1 MNMGYRDYPAQK
13 KTSLWSDNNSLMMLI
28 IINVVIFIVLHFIKT
43 VYGLSSLQQESFLK
57 NVYSW
62 FTLPADLTK
71 FTERPWTIISSMFS
85 QLSPILLL
93 SNLFWLWT
101 FGYILQDL
109 TGNRKLVPLYLY
121 GGLLGCIVFLLAN
134 NLIPQLEG
142 STGKEAFFGAGSSIM
157 TLAIASTVISPN
169 YRLFP
174 MIGGGI
180 PLWIITLVFVLID
193 FAWLSTQP
201 GWFFSHLASA
211 GLGLIYVKALQRG
224 NDWGEWMNKT
234 YDWFINLFNPNK
246 SKKRKKPVKQEV
258 FYNTKGQQPYK
269 KTTNL
274 TQQKIDEILDKIYQK
289 GYDRL
294 TEEEK
299 DLLRRASEEDL

>member
-1 MNMGYRDYPAQK
+1 
-13 KTSLWSDNNSLMMLI
+13 MLI
-28 IINVVIFIVLHFIKT
+28 IINVLVFISLHFIKT
-43 VYGLSSLQQESFLK
+43 IYGLSSIPAEIREDAFLK

-62 FTLPADLTK
+62 FTMPSE
-71 FTERPWTIISSMFS
+71 FSGMMSRPWTVISSIFT

-101 FGYILQDL
+101 FGYIMQDL
-109 TGNRKLVPLYLY
+109 TGNGKILPLYLY
-121 GGLLGCIVFLLAN
+121 GGIVGALVFLGAYN
-134 NLIPQLEG
+134 FIPQLESG
-142 STGKEAFFGAGSSIM
+142 LGKDAFYGAGTSIM
-157 TLAIASTVISPN
+157 AIAVGTTAIAPN

-180 PLWIITLVFVLID
+180 PLWIVTLVFVLID

-201 GWFFSHLASA
+201 SWFFPQVASA
-211 GLGLIYVKALQRG
+211 GIGFLYVKALQRG
-224 NDWGEWMNKT
+224 RDPGAWMNNL
-234 YDWFINLFNPNK
+234 YDWFVNLFNPNK
-246 SKKRKKPVKQEV
+246 PVKRRRPVKQEV

-274 TQQKIDEILDKIYQK
+274 TQQKIDEILDKINQK
-289 GYDRL
+289 GFERL

-299 DLLRRASEEDL
+299 ELLRRASEEDL

>member
-1 MNMGYRDYPAQK
+1 M
-13 KTSLWSDNNSLMMLI
+13 
-28 IINVVIFIVLHFIKT
+28 
-43 VYGLSSLQQESFLK
+43 
-57 NVYSW
+57 
-62 FTLPADLTK
+62 FT
-71 FTERPWTIISSMFS
+71 

-109 TGNRKLVPLYLY
+109 TGNRKLFPLYIY
-121 GGLLGCIVFLLAN
+121 GGIVGAIVFLLAY
-134 NLIPQLEG
+134 NLIPQFSVNL
-142 STGKEAFFGAGSSIM
+142 GKEAFYGAGSSIVAI
-157 TLAIASTVISPN
+157 AIASTVISPG

-193 FAWLSTQP
+193 FAWLSTEP
-201 GWFFSHLASA
+201 GWFFSHLGSA
-211 GLGLIYVKALQRG
+211 GFGLIYVKALQRG
-224 NDWGEWMNKT
+224 HDWGEWMNTT
-234 YDWFINLFNPNK
+234 YDWFVNLFNPSK
-246 SKKRKKPVKQEV
+246 AKKRKKPVKQEV

-299 DLLRRASEEDL
+299 ELLRRASEEDL

>member
-1 MNMGYRDYPAQK
+1 
-13 KTSLWSDNNSLMMLI
+13 MLI
-28 IINVVIFIVLHFIKT
+28 LINVLVFITLHFIKT
-43 VYGLSSLQQESFLK
+43 IYGISNTQQELFLN
-57 NVYSW
+57 NVYAW
-62 FTLPADLTK
+62 FTLPAELPK
-71 FTERPWTIISSMFS
+71 FFERPWAIVSAMFT

-121 GGLLGCIVFLLAN
+121 GGLVGAIVFMLAY
-134 NLIPQLEG
+134 NLIPQLG
-142 STGKEAFFGAGSSIM
+142 ANVGKEAFYGAGSSIV
-157 TLAIASTVISPN
+157 AIAIAATVLSPN

-180 PLWIITLVFVLID
+180 RLWIISLIFVLVD
-193 FAWLSTQP
+193 FAWLSTEP
-201 GWFFSHLASA
+201 GWFFSHMGSA
-211 GLGLIYVKALQRG
+211 AFGLVYVKALQRG
-224 NDWGEWMNKT
+224 NDWGEWMNRT
-234 YDWFINLFNPNK
+234 YEWFANLFNPNK
-246 SKKRKKPVKQEV
+246 VKKRKRPVKQEV

-274 TQQKIDEILDKIYQK
+274 TQQKIDEILDKINQK

-299 DLLRRASEEDL
+299 ELLRRAGEEDL

>member
-1 MNMGYRDYPAQK
+1 MGYREYPAQK

-28 IINVVIFIVLHFIKT
+28 VINVIVFIALHFIKT
-43 VYGLSSLQQESFLK
+43 IYGISEIQQEAFLK
-57 NVYSW
+57 NVYTW
-62 FTLPADLTK
+62 FTLPAELSL
-71 FTERPWTIISSMFS
+71 FTERPWTIISAMFT

-109 TGNRKLVPLYLY
+109 TGNRKLFPLYIY
-121 GGLLGCIVFLLAN
+121 GGLVGAIVFLLAY
-134 NLIPQLEG
+134 NLIPQLG
-142 STGKEAFFGAGSSIM
+142 ANLGKVAFYGAGSSIVAI
-157 TLAIASTVISPN
+157 AIASTVISPG

-193 FAWLSTQP
+193 FAWLSTEP
-201 GWFFSHLASA
+201 GWFFSHMGSA
-211 GLGLIYVKALQRG
+211 GFGLIYVKALQRG

-234 YDWFINLFNPNK
+234 YDWFVNLFNPNK
-246 SKKRKKPVKQEV
+246 AKKRKKPVKQEV

-274 TQQKIDEILDKIYQK
+274 TQQKIDEILDKINQK

-299 DLLRRASEEDL
+299 ELLRRASEEDL